1 MINYL
6 ATTLSSLAK
15 SKRAVVQ
22 VSGGRDSRAML
33 DLVVPYLRDTDFV
46 VMLLTDDAPI
56 ETLAFADELEKR
68 FTNAIIV
75 DSASTVDRD
84 VNGHPSPVVLSD
96 QPIFADVLRT
106 RSQFDCC
113 HANIMLPLHSVTAGL
128 GPDLILRGQRLSDE
142 HKNPIAHLEVSDGIT
157 YAYPIA
163 DWTDEQ
169 VNLYLADRLPD
180 FYKMCS
186 DAPDCMTCTGYWGRG
201 YQKWL
206 ESEAPDLA
214 AVRKERIRSL
224 IQAITPALLLGIQ
237 EVK

>member
-1 MINYL
+1 MDYL
-6 ATTLSSLAK
+6 ATTIEALRESR
-15 SKRAVVQ
+15 RAVVQ

-33 DLVVPYLRDTDFV
+33 ELVAPYLRESDFV
-46 VMLLTDDAPI
+46 VMLLTDDAPL

-68 FTNAIIV
+68 FSNAIIV
-75 DSASTVDRD
+75 DSASTVDREI
-84 VNGHPSPVVLSD
+84 NGHPSPVVLSD

-113 HANIMLPLHSVTAGL
+113 HANRMLPLHSVTVGL

-142 HKNPIAHLEVSDGIT
+142 HKNPIAHLWASDGVI

-180 FYKMCS
+180 FYKTCS

-201 YQKWL
+201 YQEWL

>member
-1 MINYL
+1 MNYL
-6 ATTLSSLAK
+6 SSALAALAT

-22 VSGGRDSRAML
+22 VSGGRDSRVML
-33 DLVVPYLRDTDFV
+33 ELVAPHLRETDFV
-46 VMLLTDDAPI
+46 VMLLTGDSPSD
-56 ETLAFADELEKR
+56 TLAYASELEKR
-68 FTNAIIV
+68 FDNVVVLST
-75 DSASTVDRD
+75 DSKLDREL
-84 VNGHPSPVVLSD
+84 NGHPSPVVLSD
-96 QPIFADVLRT
+96 QPVFADVLRT

-113 HANIMLPLHSVTAGL
+113 FANIMLPLHKFTLGL
-128 GPDLILRGQRLSDE
+128 QPDLILRGQRNSDE
-142 HKNPIAHLEVSDGIT
+142 HKNPIAHLDESDGVV

-163 DWTDEQ
+163 DWSDEQ
-169 VNLYLADRLPD
+169 VDLFLADRLPD
-180 FYKMCS
+180 FYNTCS

-201 YQKWL
+201 YQDWL

>member
-6 ATTLSSLAK
+6 ATTLSALAK

-33 DLVVPYLRDTDFV
+33 DLVAPYLRDTDFV

-68 FTNAIIV
+68 FTNTIIV

-113 HANIMLPLHSVTAGL
+113 HANIMLPLHSVTVGL
-128 GPDLILRGQRLSDE
+128 EPDLILRGQRLSDE

>member
-1 MINYL
+1 MNYL
-6 ATTLSSLAK
+6 SSTLAALAA

-33 DLVVPYLRDTDFV
+33 ELVAPHLRETDFV
-46 VMLLTDDAPI
+46 VMLLTGDSPSD
-56 ETLAFADELEKR
+56 TLAYASELEKR
-68 FTNAIIV
+68 FDNVVVLST
-75 DSASTVDRD
+75 DSKLDREL
-84 VNGHPSPVVLSD
+84 NGHPSPVVLSD
-96 QPIFADVLRT
+96 QPVFADVLRT

-113 HANIMLPLHSVTAGL
+113 FANIMLPLHKFTLGL
-128 GPDLILRGQRLSDE
+128 QPDLILRGQRNSDE
-142 HKNPIAHLEVSDGIT
+142 HKNPIAHLNESDGIV

-163 DWTDEQ
+163 DWSDEQ
-169 VNLYLADRLPD
+169 VDLFLADRLPD
-180 FYKMCS
+180 FYNTCS
-186 DAPDCMTCTGYWGRG
+186 DAPDCMSCTGYWGRG
-201 YQKWL
+201 YQDWL